1 MKHLILYAHP
11 NPKSFNHAVL
21 ERVEANLKRDRKEYV
36 VRDLYSLSFKPALD
50 GADFVAMGG
59 GHPKADVAEEQ
70 RHIANADRIIVIHP
84 IWWFGMPAIL
94 KGYIDRVFTAG
105 FAYEYTDKGP
115 VGLLTGKRVVI
126 LNTTG
131 GPRENYE
138 QRGFRDAIIKA
149 ADVGTYEFCGL
160 TVEEHKFFY
169 GVPSITQ
176 EARVAMLDEIKGMN
190 L

>member
-36 VRDLYSLSFKPALD
+36 VRDFYSLGFKPALE
-50 GADFVAMGG
+50 GADFVAMGQG
-59 GHPKADVAEEQ
+59 RPRPDVAEEQ
-70 RHIANADRIIVIHP
+70 RHIASADRIIVIHP

-94 KGYIDRVFTAG
+94 KGYIDRVLVSG
-105 FAYEYTDKGP
+105 FAYKYTDKGP

-131 GPRENYE
+131 GSQEDYE
-138 QRGFRDAIIKA
+138 KHGFRSAIVQA
-149 ADVGTYEFCGL
+149 VDVGVYGFCGI
-160 TVEEHKFFY
+160 TVEEHKFMY
-169 GVPSITQ
+169 GVPSVGQ
-176 EARVAMLDEIKGMN
+176 EARTAMLEEIKGMN